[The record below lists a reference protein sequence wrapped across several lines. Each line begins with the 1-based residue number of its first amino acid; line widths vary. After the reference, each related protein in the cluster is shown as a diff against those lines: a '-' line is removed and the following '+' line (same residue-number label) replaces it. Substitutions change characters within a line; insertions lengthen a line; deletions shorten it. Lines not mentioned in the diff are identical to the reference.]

1 MDFTSNTCIPC
12 VWHCFCTY
20 PPAMAK
26 SRRKDTGSKGCP
38 GLSGESVGRAA
49 VGPKTY
55 MERTKTMKKLLAA
68 VLSVAVAVTL
78 SPALSSAQS
87 SSCPAEV
94 TQAKDLLSKKT
105 ASVKPDD
112 IQAPRSLA
120 GARQNEAQQAPRG
133 NQNVQAPRGNQDVQ
147 APRGNQDGQAPRG
160 NPNGNTPRGAPDV
173 HQNRRTQRGK
183 QSREEPRG

>member
-1 MDFTSNTCIPC
+1 
-12 VWHCFCTY
+12 
-20 PPAMAK
+20 MAK
-26 SRRKDTGSKGCP
+26 LSRNNTRSKGCP
-38 GLSGESVGRAA
+38 GLSGESAGRAA
-49 VGPKTY
+49 VGPITY
-55 MERTKTMKKLLAA
+55 MERPKTMKKLLAA

-87 SSCPAEV
+87 SSCPAQV

-105 ASVKPDD
+105 ASVKPAD

-147 APRGNQDGQAPRG
+147 APRGNPAAQPPRGNQPGQPHGRDQDGQEHRG
-160 NPNGNTPRGAPDV
+160 HP
-173 HQNRRTQRGK
+173 
-183 QSREEPRG
+183 

>member
-26 SRRKDTGSKGCP
+26 SRRKDTGSKGWP

-68 VLSVAVAVTL
+68 VLSVAVAVPR
-78 SPALSSAQS
+78 SPALGSAPS

-94 TQAKDLLSKKT
+94 TRAKDLLNKKR
-105 ASVKPDD
+105 ASVNPEDP
-112 IQAPRSLA
+112 QAQRSVA
-120 GARQNEAQQAPRG
+120 GARGNHELQAPRG
-133 NQNVQAPRGNQDVQ
+133 NQNVQAPRGNQNVQ
-147 APRGNQDGQAPRG
+147 APR
-160 NPNGNTPRGAPDV
+160 
-173 HQNRRTQRGK
+173 
-183 QSREEPRG
+183 

>member
-1 MDFTSNTCIPC
+1 
-12 VWHCFCTY
+12 
-20 PPAMAK
+20 
-26 SRRKDTGSKGCP
+26 
-38 GLSGESVGRAA
+38 
-49 VGPKTY
+49 
-55 MERTKTMKKLLAA
+55 MKKLLAA

-147 APRGNQDGQAPRG
+147 APRGNQDVQAPRTSTGATAAAQAPRTDMTKAASLVKEAEAACKAG
-160 NPNGNTPRGAPDV
+160 NMTLASD
-173 HQNRRTQRGK
+173 K
-183 QSREEPRG
+183 AKAALAILK

>member
-1 MDFTSNTCIPC
+1 MPGF
-12 VWHCFCTY
+12 
-20 PPAMAK
+20 
-26 SRRKDTGSKGCP
+26 SRESTGRRQEAP
-38 GLSGESVGRAA
+38 Q
-49 VGPKTY
+49 P

-68 VLSVAVAVTL
+68 VLSVAVALTL

-94 TQAKDLLSKKT
+94 THAKDLLSKKT

-120 GARQNEAQQAPRG
+120 GARQIEAQQAPRG

-147 APRGNQDGQAPRG
+147 APR
-160 NPNGNTPRGAPDV
+160 
-173 HQNRRTQRGK
+173 
-183 QSREEPRG
+183 SL

>member
-1 MDFTSNTCIPC
+1 
-12 VWHCFCTY
+12 
-20 PPAMAK
+20 
-26 SRRKDTGSKGCP
+26 
-38 GLSGESVGRAA
+38 
-49 VGPKTY
+49 
-55 MERTKTMKKLLAA
+55 MKKLLAA

-147 APRGNQDGQAPRG
+147 APRTSTGATAAAQAPRTDMTKAASLVKEAEAACKAG
-160 NPNGNTPRGAPDV
+160 NMTLASD
-173 HQNRRTQRGK
+173 K
-183 QSREEPRG
+183 AKAALAILK